1 MAIEKNFK
9 VDSSK
14 VSRRIKDSKIMN
26 EQHTVFQLVRQLVQA
41 HVNCNDEELTR
52 KLWNDVAE
60 RGIDLDRVINLM
72 YTCTL
77 HEDEDE
83 MIKIDDIYQS
93 TGLVG

>member
-1 MAIEKNFK
+1 
-9 VDSSK
+9 
-14 VSRRIKDSKIMN
+14 MN
-26 EQHTVFQLVRQLVQA
+26 DRHTVFQLVRQLVQA
-41 HVNCNDEELTR
+41 QVNCNDEELTR